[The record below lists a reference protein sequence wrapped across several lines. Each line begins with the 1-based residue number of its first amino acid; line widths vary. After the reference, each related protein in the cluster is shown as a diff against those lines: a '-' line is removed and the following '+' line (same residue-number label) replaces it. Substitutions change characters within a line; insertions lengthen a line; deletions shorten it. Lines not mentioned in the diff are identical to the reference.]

1 MKYPLLPL
9 VAACLFAPA
18 LSRADVTLPAIFSEH
33 MVLEKTAKVP
43 IWGKASPGEEVT
55 VKVGDQTANA
65 KAGEDGAWKA
75 VLDLSK
81 SGPGPFVATVKGNN
95 EITIPD
101 VVVGEVWVASGQ
113 SNMEWVL
120 ANTIDAQKEIASS
133 ANPMLRQFRLTK
145 NAVEKPT
152 SEFTGVWEVA
162 GPETSGKF
170 TAVGYYFGK
179 DLQKAINQ
187 PVGLIYTNWG
197 GTPSEAW
204 TSPDAIA
211 SVPDLQQSLEK
222 QQAYA
227 KEFPGLRAKFTE
239 DFKKWLDENN
249 RADKTTPDIAAFA
262 GEKVAADGWAPVKFP
277 AKLTAADGSPFY
289 GAIWLR
295 REFDLPKTDKPI
307 RIDVGNVDGFEAL
320 YWNGQLVKENTY
332 ATLPGN
338 AVRRTYDIPASA
350 VKEGRNVVA
359 MRIYSPGAQPMVQRD
374 FDISGAN
381 PAGPTVSK
389 PEYALAAPAADKA
402 APKLPAPAVSPQNTA
417 TYLFNGMINPIL
429 SYAISGAI
437 WYQGESNAGR
447 SYQYRMAFPLMI
459 TDWRKQWG
467 QGDFPFYFVQL
478 ANYLAK
484 ETAPAESGWA
494 ELREAQSMTL
504 KLPNTGQAVIIDAG
518 ESDDIHPRNKQVVGE
533 RLARIALA
541 KDYGQKD
548 LVYSGPTYQA
558 MKVDG
563 SKVRLSFDHVG
574 GGLVAKELP
583 ATYIKKSQ
591 TNETAPLVRNSPS
604 SELEGFAI
612 CGDDKKW
619 VWAEAKI
626 DGNEVVVWS
635 DKVPAPVA
643 VRYAWANNPTCNLFN
658 KEGLPASPFR
668 TDDFPGATANGKY

>member
-18 LSRADVTLPAIFSEH
+18 LARADVTLPPIFSEH
-33 MVLEKTAKVP
+33 MVLEKSAKTP
-43 IWGKASPGEEVT
+43 IWGKASPGEAVT
-55 VKVGDQTANA
+55 VKVGDQTATA
-65 KAGEDGAWKA
+65 KAGDDGLWKA

-95 EITIPD
+95 EITIND

-120 ANTIDAQKEIASS
+120 SNTIDSQKEIANS

-152 SEFTGVWEVA
+152 TEFAGTWEVA

-179 DLQKAINQ
+179 ELQKEIQQ

-204 TSPDAIA
+204 TSPEAIA
-211 SVPDLQQSLEK
+211 SVPELQQSLDK

-227 KEFPGLRAKFTE
+227 KEFVGLKAKFVE
-239 DFKKWLDENN
+239 DFKKWLADTG
-249 RADKTTPDIAAFA
+249 RADKPTPDVAAFT
-262 GEKVAADGWAPVKFP
+262 GEKVAADGWAPVTFP
-277 AKLTAADGSPFY
+277 AKFTDADGKPLY
-289 GAIWLR
+289 GVTWLR
-295 REFDLPKTDKPI
+295 REFDMPKTDKSI
-307 RIDVGNVDGFEAL
+307 WLDVGNVDGFEAL
-320 YWNGQLVKENTY
+320 YWNGKLIKENTFDS
-332 ATLPGN
+332 AISG
-338 AVRRTYDIPASA
+338 RRTYSIPANE
-350 VKEGRNVVA
+350 VKEGRNVLA
-359 MRIYSPGAQPMVQRD
+359 MRIYSPSFQPTLQRD
-374 FDISGAN
+374 FVVSGAT

-389 PEYALAAPAADKA
+389 VEYALAAPTADKP
-402 APKLPAPAVSPQNTA
+402 APKVPAQAQALQNTA

-447 SYQYRMAFPLMI
+447 SYQYRTAFPLMI

-484 ETAPAESGWA
+484 DTAPMESGWA

-504 KLPNTGQAVIIDAG
+504 KLPNTGQAVIIDVG
-518 ESDDIHPRNKQVVGE
+518 ESDDIHPRNKQVVGD

-541 KDYGQKD
+541 KDYGKKD
-548 LVYSGPTYQA
+548 LVYSGPVYKS

-563 SKVRLSFDHVG
+563 SKIRLTFDQIG
-574 GGLVAKELP
+574 GGLVAHEVP
-583 ATYIKKSQ
+583 ATYVKKSQ

-612 CGDDKKW
+612 CGEDKKW

-626 DGNEVVVWS
+626 DGSEVVVWS
-635 DKVPAPVA
+635 DKVPQPVA
-643 VRYAWANNPTCNLFN
+643 VRYAWANNPTCNLYN

-668 TDDFPGATANGKY
+668 TDDFPGATVNGKY

>member
-18 LSRADVTLPAIFSEH
+18 LARADVTLPAIFSEH
-33 MVLEKTAKVP
+33 MVLEKAAKVP

-55 VKVGDQTANA
+55 VKVGDQTATT
-65 KAGEDGAWKA
+65 KAGEDGAWKVA
-75 VLDLSK
+75 LDLSK

-95 EITIPD
+95 EISIPD
-101 VVVGEVWVASGQ
+101 VVIGEVWVASGQ

-120 ANTIDAQKEIASS
+120 DNTIDAQKEIASS
-133 ANPMLRQFRLTK
+133 ANPMLRQFRLNK
-145 NAVEKPT
+145 NAQEKPT
-152 SEFTGVWEVA
+152 SEFAGAWTVA
-162 GPETSGKF
+162 SPETAGKF
-170 TAVGYYFGK
+170 SAVGYYFGK
-179 DLQKAINQ
+179 TLQNEIKQ
-187 PVGLIYTNWG
+187 PVGIIYTNWG

-204 TSPDAIA
+204 TSPEAIA
-211 SVPDLQQSLEK
+211 SVPELQKSLEK
-222 QQAYA
+222 HQAYA
-227 KEFPGLRAKFTE
+227 KEFVGLKARFIE
-239 DFKKWLDENN
+239 DFKKWLADND
-249 RADKTTPDIAAFA
+249 RADKPTPDVAAFA
-262 GEKVAADGWAPVKFP
+262 GEKVAADGWAPVTFP
-277 AKLTAADGSPFY
+277 AKLTDAEGKPFH

-295 REFDLPKTDKPI
+295 REFDMPKTDKSLW
-307 RIDVGNVDGFEAL
+307 IDVGNVDGFEAL
-320 YWNGQLVKENTY
+320 YWNGKLIKENSY
-332 ATLPGN
+332 EN
-338 AVRRTYDIPASA
+338 ALSGRRTYSIPANE
-350 VKEGRNVVA
+350 VKEGRNVMA
-359 MRIYSPGAQPMVQRD
+359 MRLYSPSFQPTVQRD
-374 FDISGAN
+374 FTINGAK

-389 PEYALAAPAADKA
+389 VEYSMAAPAADKA
-402 APKLPAPAVSPQNTA
+402 APKIPAPAMSPQNTA
-417 TYLFNGMINPIL
+417 TYLYNGMINPIL

-478 ANYLAK
+478 ANFMAK
-484 ETAPAESGWA
+484 DNAPVESGWA

-504 KLPNTGQAVIIDAG
+504 NLPNTGQAVIIDVG
-518 ESDDIHPRNKQVVGE
+518 ESDDIHPRNKLVVGE

-541 KDYGQKD
+541 RDYGKKD
-548 LVYSGPTYQA
+548 LVYSGPTYKS

-574 GGLVAKELP
+574 GGLVASEVP
-583 ATYIKKSQ
+583 ATYVKKSL

-612 CGDDKKW
+612 CGEDKKW
-619 VWAEAKI
+619 VWADAKI

-635 DKVPAPVA
+635 DKVPNPVA
-643 VRYAWANNPTCNLFN
+643 VRYGWANNPTCNLYN

-668 TDDFPGATANGKY
+668 TDDFPGATVNSKY